1 MEPMVTGARTPLQ
14 TENSMESNRR
24 IWNIINENG
33 RLSKLGLMWLLYG
46 CNKIKEAYP
55 SIKQSFGE
63 TVREKKP
70 FFVSKVVSK
79 ISGFSF
85 QMLHDFWINYR
96 RQEKDLKEPS
106 RDRSVPGLKLMIS
119 HDLCNITTTQNM
131 SPTNNPFI
139 FALTREREKKREC
152 VAWVCANVHACI
164 CVCGWVCVCVQA
176 RETIKK
182 IGKTKFWIRLELN
195 F

>member
-1 MEPMVTGARTPLQ
+1 MEPMVTGARTTLQ
-14 TENSMESNRR
+14 SENSMESNRR

-96 RQEKDLKEPS
+96 RQEKDLKEPG

-152 VAWVCANVHACI
+152 MVYE
-164 CVCGWVCVCVQA
+164 CVQA
-176 RETIKK
+176 CVHLCVYGCACVCKREKQ
-182 IGKTKFWIRLELN
+182 
-195 F
+195 

>member
-63 TVREKKP
+63 TVREKKR

-96 RQEKDLKEPS
+96 RQEKDLKEPG

-119 HDLCNITTTQNM
+119 HDLCTITTTHNM

-152 VAWVCANVHACI
+152 MVYE
-164 CVCGWVCVCVQA
+164 CVQA
-176 RETIKK
+176 CVHLCVYGCVDGCACVCKREKQ
-182 IGKTKFWIRLELN
+182 
-195 F
+195 